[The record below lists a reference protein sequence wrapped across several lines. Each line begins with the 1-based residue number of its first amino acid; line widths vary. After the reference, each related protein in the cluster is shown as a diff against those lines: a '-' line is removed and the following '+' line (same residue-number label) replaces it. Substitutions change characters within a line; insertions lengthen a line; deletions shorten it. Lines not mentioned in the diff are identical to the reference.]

1 MGPMSS
7 LRMPQSLVRRL
18 GPDSG
23 EAILKYEL
31 MEEQALSLGRAGKKV
46 EAALAA
52 LRAHE
57 GGEGR
62 AELLKAATDAVW
74 CFTVQREICGLR
86 DHARV
91 VADYGVPREVLV
103 RVGAR

>member
-7 LRMPQSLVRRL
+7 LRMPQSLVKRL

-31 MEEQALSLGRAGKKV
+31 MEEQALALGRAGKKV

-62 AELLKAATDAVW
+62 AELVRAAADAVW
-74 CFTVQREICGLR
+74 SFTVQREVCGLR
-86 DHARV
+86 DHASI
-91 VADYGVPREVLV
+91 VADYGVPREVVV
-103 RVGAR
+103 RLGAR